1 MLTRARN
8 RGNIELLTQIVA
20 RRPPGAMAVSGSER
34 NWFSDRIRS
43 ERQRVPAMCFRRG
56 ERPRWSADPA
66 ANPAAGRCPRSFA
79 KIASA
84 IESMSCAALLS
95 VTVPA
100 RLPSH
105 LRASMPRH
113 ASNEDG
119 ARAIAVAAAT
129 ATATAAAS
137 YSPVAARCTSDHH
150 PCGSR
155 ALGTWWN
162 AVAGEKLDT
171 AIQPPR
177 HRPIASS
184 RSCARVNAR
193 HFPSRESRLERRELD
208 WRAHT
213 GALRNAATVTACL

>member
-129 ATATAAAS
+129 ATATA
-137 YSPVAARCTSDHH
+137 
-150 PCGSR
+150 
-155 ALGTWWN
+155 
-162 AVAGEKLDT
+162 VAGEKLDT